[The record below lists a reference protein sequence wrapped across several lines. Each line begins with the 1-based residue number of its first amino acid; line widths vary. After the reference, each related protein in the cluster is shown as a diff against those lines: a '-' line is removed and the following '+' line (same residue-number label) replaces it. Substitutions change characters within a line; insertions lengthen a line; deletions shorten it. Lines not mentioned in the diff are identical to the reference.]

1 MLNTT
6 EHWHL
11 KQKTIQFL
19 SFLALPS
26 KIVGV
31 LQNWKNTEMI
41 SQVKLRFSI
50 CQYLSDHVK
59 KKKCGQIVS
68 TSQEKEI
75 LFSGLWFVYFYFHF
89 KVVKSTLPSDSNYWQ
104 SASVKDAINNV
115 TVKIKFHQKKPK
127 LPLCFMKHFMN
138 KC

>member
-11 KQKTIQFL
+11 KQKTIQFV

-59 KKKCGQIVS
+59 KKEVWTNRIYESRKGDIVFRPV
-68 TSQEKEI
+68 I
-75 LFSGLWFVYFYFHF
+75 YLFLFSF
-89 KVVKSTLPSDSNYWQ
+89 
-104 SASVKDAINNV
+104 
-115 TVKIKFHQKKPK
+115 
-127 LPLCFMKHFMN
+127 
-138 KC
+138 